1 MPYPTKESLPDWVKK
16 MPKHAQEI
24 WRKAWNS
31 AYAQH
36 KNDEK
41 AFKIAIAAVKRD
53 YKKVGDKWVK
63 KMDEMKYL
71 SMAISKISKRQ
82 GIMHFETTASDDDWD
97 SDDERLTIE
106 LFEDFIRREEE
117 KKATLEE
124 EYIPPYLSISHF
136 QMPVGDVN
144 SIWIQGNRFKTRGI
158 FYDDKYGRALFKAI
172 LQERAGGEEVEN
184 PIRVSIGFWPHD
196 AREED
201 GKIAYTQG
209 EFDHEA
215 STRVPVNVRA
225 TFDEV
230 IEKSMTTKKEDAAS
244 MIGEELAIELDDD
257 ERRRRE
263 KGDLEDGMVIKSEE
277 DSPLTLLQEEVL
289 KSLLEE
295 EGVDSEIIEKAVWN
309 YAYKKALP
317 DSAYLWVEKGEG
329 CAKKDGKTPQKCRHL
344 PYKDKSGK
352 VDCGHLRAAIQAVG
366 GARTGKP
373 MSVPSGVLSK
383 AKRLYASNCKKK
395 GKGLVTVEG
404 EPTGMEYRPYGGA
417 TSIDD
422 AVAYME
428 SQEAVW
434 DIRDDLHL
442 FSEVVEN
449 ILKSPE
455 VDDKKAAIKKAVNE
469 LDKVLGEDIMGK
481 DKESKSSVL
490 DLIEGIKD
498 ADATEEKGDQVV
510 APAPEKEGSLDALF
524 GVLKTVVHNED
535 LDRAGKI
542 ASAFECLKTIGAA
555 CDTII
560 TESTPRTEADIIA
573 EITEAASK
581 AAVDRII
588 EAIKPLAEK
597 VTVLEATLRAPSGDP
612 QRKGLTVIE
621 KAQVQGDEPVKK
633 GSLKWYSRINSGLD
647 PETGK
652 AIF

>member
-1 MPYPTKESLPDWVKK
+1 VIMPYNKDSPPARIKK
-16 MPKHAQEI
+16 LPKHAQSI
-24 WRKAWNS
+24 WIS
-31 AYAQH
+31 AYNNAIKQY
-36 KNDEK
+36 DGDEEK
-41 AFKIAIAAVKRD
+41 ANATAWSAVKRD

-63 KMDEMKYL
+63 KMDMKYL

-82 GIMHFETTASDDDWD
+82 GVMQFETTASDTEWD
-97 SDDERLTIE
+97 SQDERLTLE
-106 LFEDFIRREEE
+106 LFEDFIRRENT
-117 KKATLEE
+117 KKAELGD

-172 LQERAGGEEVEN
+172 LQERAGAEEIED
-184 PIRVSIGFWPHD
+184 PIRVSIGFWPLN

-244 MIGEELAIELDDD
+244 MIGEELAVELDDD
-257 ERRRRE
+257 ERRRKE
-263 KGDLEDGMVIKSEE
+263 KGVLEDGMVIKSEE

-295 EGVDSEIIEKAVWN
+295 EGVDPEVIEKAAWD

-329 CAKKDGKTPQKCRHL
+329 CAKEDGKTPQKCRHL

-352 VDCGHLRAAIQAVG
+352 ADCGHLRAAIQAIG

-383 AKRLYASNCKKK
+383 AKRLYASGCKKK
-395 GKGLVTVEG
+395 GKGLVSVG
-404 EPTGMEYRPYGGA
+404 SPDVVMEYRPYGGA
-417 TSIDD
+417 TSIGD

-455 VDDKKAAIKKAVNE
+455 VDDKKVAIKTAVSE

-481 DKESKSSVL
+481 DKEKASVL
-490 DLIEGIKD
+490 GLIEGIKEPD
-498 ADATEEKGDQVV
+498 VTKKEGDQVV
-510 APAPEKEGSLDALF
+510 ESVPEEGTSLDALF
-524 GVLKTVVHNED
+524 GVLKTVVRNED
-535 LDRAGKI
+535 LDRAGKV
-542 ASAFECLKTIGAA
+542 AGAFQCLKAISAA
-555 CDTII
+555 CDRII
-560 TESTPRTEADIIA
+560 EESTPRTEADIIA

-581 AAVDRII
+581 AAVDKII
-588 EAIKPLAEK
+588 EVIKPLAEK
-597 VTVLEATLRAPSGDP
+597 ITVMEATMRAPTEVP
-612 QRKGLTVIE
+612 ERKGLTVVE
-621 KAQVQGDEPVKK
+621 KAQMQGREPVKK
-633 GSLKWYSRINSGLD
+633 GTIAYYAAIASGLD

>member
-1 MPYPTKESLPDWVKK
+1 

-24 WRKAWNS
+24 WISAYNS
-31 AYAQH
+31 AIKQY
-36 KNDEK
+36 DGDEEK
-41 AFKIAIAAVKRD
+41 ANATAWAAVSRD
-53 YKKVGDKWVK
+53 YKKVGNKWVK

-71 SMAISKISKRQ
+71 SMVISKVSKRQ
-82 GIMHFETTASDDDWD
+82 GVMHFETTASDTDWD
-97 SDDERLTIE
+97 SDDERLTLE
-106 LFEDFIRREEE
+106 LFDDFIRQEGA
-117 KKATLEE
+117 KKAELGD
-124 EYIPPYLSISHF
+124 EYVPPYLSISHF
-136 QMPVGDVN
+136 QMPVGDVDAF
-144 SIWIQGNRFKTRGI
+144 WTQGNRFKTRGI
-158 FYDDKYGRALFKAI
+158 FYDDKFGRALFKAI
-172 LQERAGGEEVEN
+172 VKERVSGEEVEN
-184 PIRVSIGFWPHD
+184 PVKISIGFWPHE

-201 GKIAYTQG
+201 GKIAYTKG

-215 STRVPVNVRA
+215 ATRVPINVRA

-277 DSPLTLLQEEVL
+277 DSPLTLLQEKVL

-295 EGVDSEIIEKAVWN
+295 EGVDPEIIEKAVWN

-344 PYKDKSGK
+344 PYKDESGK
-352 VDCGHLRAAIQAVG
+352 VECGHLRAAVQAIG

-395 GKGLVTVEG
+395 GKGLVSVG
-404 EPTGMEYRPYGGA
+404 SPDMVMEYRPYGGA
-417 TSIDD
+417 TSIGD

-434 DIRDDLHL
+434 DIRDDLHI
-442 FSEVVEN
+442 FSEVIEN

-455 VDDKKAAIKKAVNE
+455 IEDKKAAIKKAVNE
-469 LDKVLGEDIMGK
+469 LDNVLGEDIMSDK
-481 DKESKSSVL
+481 DKEKASVL
-490 DLIEGIKD
+490 GLIEGIKEPD
-498 ADATEEKGDQVV
+498 VTKKEGDQVV
-510 APAPEKEGSLDALF
+510 ESVPEEGTSLDALF
-524 GVLKTVVHNED
+524 GVLKTVVHNGD
-535 LDRAGKI
+535 LDRTGKI
-542 ASAFECLKTIGAA
+542 AGAFQCLKAIGAA
-555 CDTII
+555 CDRII

-581 AAVDRII
+581 AAVKEII
-588 EAIKPLAEK
+588 EAIKPLAEEISLLK
-597 VTVLEATLRAPSGDP
+597 TARQASPSGMP
-612 QRKGLTVIE
+612 ERKGLTVVE
-621 KAQVQGDEPVKK
+621 KAQVQGEPVKK
-633 GSLKWYSRINSGLD
+633 GSTKWYAMFMSGLD

>member
-1 MPYPTKESLPDWVKK
+1 MPYTKDNPPARIKK
-16 MPKHAQEI
+16 LPKHAQEI
-24 WRKAWNS
+24 WIS
-31 AYAQH
+31 AYNNAIKQY
-36 KNDEK
+36 NGDEGK
-41 AFKIAIAAVKRD
+41 ANATAWAAVGDK

-63 KMDEMKYL
+63 KMDMKYL

-82 GIMHFETTASDDDWD
+82 GVMQFETTASDTEWD
-97 SDDERLTIE
+97 SQDERLTLE
-106 LFEDFIRREEE
+106 LFEDFIHRENT
-117 KKATLEE
+117 KKAELGD

-136 QMPVGDVN
+136 QMPIGDVN

-172 LQERAGGEEVEN
+172 LQERAGIEEIEN
-184 PIRVSIGFWPHD
+184 PIRVSIGFWPLD
-196 AREED
+196 ARKED

-257 ERRRRE
+257 ERRRKE
-263 KGDLEDGMVIKSEE
+263 KGVLEDGMVIKAEE

-295 EGVDSEIIEKAVWN
+295 EGVDPEVIEKATWD

-352 VDCGHLRAAIQAVG
+352 TDCGHLRAAIQAIG

-383 AKRLYASNCKKK
+383 AKRLHASNCKKK
-395 GKGLVTVEG
+395 GKGLVPAGCPDVV
-404 EPTGMEYRPYGGA
+404 MEYRPYGGA
-417 TSIDD
+417 TSIGD

-455 VDDKKAAIKKAVNE
+455 IEDKKAAIKTAVNE
-469 LDKVLGEDIMGK
+469 LDKVLDEDIMGK
-481 DKESKSSVL
+481 DKEKASVL
-490 DLIEGIKD
+490 GLIEGIKEPD
-498 ADATEEKGDQVV
+498 VTKKEGDQVV
-510 APAPEKEGSLDALF
+510 ESAPEEGTSLDALF
-524 GVLKTVVHNED
+524 GVLKTVVRNED
-535 LDRAGKI
+535 LDRAGKV
-542 ASAFECLKTIGAA
+542 AGAYQCLKAISAA
-555 CDTII
+555 CDRII
-560 TESTPRTEADIIA
+560 EESTPRTEADVIA

-581 AAVDRII
+581 AAVDKII
-588 EAIKPLAEK
+588 EVIKPLADK
-597 VTVLEATLRAPSGDP
+597 ITVMEATMRAPTEVP
-612 QRKGLTVIE
+612 ERKGLTVVE
-621 KAQVQGDEPVKK
+621 KAQVQGRAPVKK
-633 GSLKWYSRINSGLD
+633 GSIAYYAARASGLD